1 MYLKKLFSSFKIFN
15 ILFVSFIISIYLLH
29 STNSHSQEDSTNN
42 TPQQQVTINGVK
54 YSPTTP
60 TNNNPQEVTINGVK
74 YTQTSPQNNTTPQ
87 NNTNTPTP
95 TPPSKTQSTLKI
107 SDLIVGGYV
116 SAGYL
121 FNLGPTFNSDV
132 FFYTSGDGNLVSDI
146 IRPVSKDGDAF
157 YVKLGYQSIML
168 GVEAELRS
176 KSNLTHSFQST
187 ALESNVVPVSSI
199 KIHNEGPE
207 FGFNFY
213 LDFLSS
219 KKYLLAPIF
228 GVSIS
233 NSSTQILSNNQIY
246 TDSSS
251 LTKSVKYGIL
261 YRQFVYK
268 NIGLE
273 VSWYG
278 ETRWNKNSIEPWS
291 NSITYGDQE
300 STYNNS
306 EFSIGI
312 VYDF

>member
-1 MYLKKLFSSFKIFN
+1 MYLKKLFSSFKIFT
-15 ILFVSFIISIYLLH
+15 ILFSIYLLH
-29 STNSHSQEDSTNN
+29 STNSYSQEDSTN
-42 TPQQQVTINGVK
+42 TKEKEVTINGVK

-74 YTQTSPQNNTTPQ
+74 YSQTSPQNNP
-87 NNTNTPTP
+87 NPINP
-95 TPPSKTQSTLKI
+95 TPPAPTQSTQSKLNI